1 MVKAMKTRKKNV
13 RSPASGT
20 AERHDQ
26 LREALLGAAERTVAA
41 EGHQAL
47 RARALAHEVGCAV
60 GAIYNVFPDLD
71 ALVLAAKARAL
82 DALDGALAR
91 AVARIDEPAG
101 SGSTADE
108 IAVRKLLALAAT
120 YLDFATE
127 RLPIWRMLFE
137 YRIAPTAEVPTWYQT
152 RLADL
157 FVHVDAPLR
166 AIVPDLAA
174 EKRASLGRAL
184 FSAVHG
190 VVALG
195 LEQKLDKASRATI
208 GAQAA
213 TIVRACVAGLMAR
226 ERRDE
231 IVSL

>member
-1 MVKAMKTRKKNV
+1 MKSPKK
-13 RSPASGT
+13 RPEKPAGGT

-26 LREALLGAAERTVAA
+26 LREALLRAAERTVAA

-82 DALDGALAR
+82 DALDGELAR
-91 AVARIDEPAG
+91 AVARVDDTAG
-101 SGSTADE
+101 KSAPPGE
-108 IAVRKLLALAAT
+108 IAVRKLLALAEA

-137 YRIAPTAEVPTWYQT
+137 YRIAPTAEVPAWYQA

-213 TIVRACVAGLMAR
+213 TIVRACVAGLTAR

-231 IVSL
+231 IVTL